1 LKVTRLSYT
10 KNKKRINVE
19 VDNEFAL
26 SVEENTVVKC
36 NLYEGRIVDK
46 KFIQETR
53 EFDIAEYAFRKSVDY
68 ISIRNRSRREI
79 KDYLNRKLE
88 NNAVSTDR
96 IIDEVIT
103 KLEHLDLLD
112 DRKFAETL
120 IKDRI
125 GRDNKSRLEI
135 EKTLL
140 KYGVAKDIYK
150 EILDEHFDHE
160 QENRTIENL
169 ITKKLRSSKI
179 SKLPIRERKIKI
191 SEYLIR
197 KGFNWETIKKVLN
210 NFLN

>member
-1 LKVTRLSYT
+1 M
-10 KNKKRINVE
+10 
-19 VDNEFAL
+19 
-26 SVEENTVVKC
+26 
-36 NLYEGRIVDK
+36 
-46 KFIQETR
+46 
-53 EFDIAEYAFRKSVDY
+53 
-68 ISIRNRSRREI
+68 
-79 KDYLNRKLE
+79 
-88 NNAVSTDR
+88 
-96 IIDEVIT
+96 IT